1 MKNPFGWLGVVEQKG
16 STDAALYEYVGGLR
30 ASVGASLKRATTAYN
45 TLKKVRAK
53 LGLSFITAT
62 GGEGTVEVGGWA
74 QDLEVQAQDLH
85 AMAVFL
91 DQIAADVKNGKRD
104 LVWNKAFGAFAITA
118 LPGDVIRIELAQ
130 SGVPV
135 IVDAKTGQPI
145 HVDAPLGVGAVN
157 WAELAVVAAI
167 PTVGLYLTTTKFL
180 DAMTVVAEQKTQRTL
195 LEAAKKHADLVAQ
208 GKATPAEAKTLNDGL
223 YTGATGL
230 QKEQNAPKLAAEK
243 TSQDWSESLK
253 MVAWAGVVVAGIIT
267 LGKLIPSKGLL
278 ENPPRVR
285 AGYAYATGRAKGL
298 RGNDWM
304 LSKDDDW
311 EHVIVDEAHG
321 QYRYVGT
328 RNIDGTKM
336 FVWYEGRKQRY
347 IAQTAV
353 HAEQY

>member
-1 MKNPFGWLGVVEQKG
+1 MTTPFNWLSAV
-16 STDAALYEYVGGLR
+16 STPQSSDAALYAYVGGLQT
-30 ASVGASLKRATTAYN
+30 AVKASLQRATVAYN
-45 TLKKVRAK
+45 TLKNVRSK
-53 LGLSFITAT
+53 LGLEFITAT
-62 GGEGTVEVGGWA
+62 GGEGSAEVGGWA

-91 DQIAADVKNGKRD
+91 DQIANDVKSGKRD
-104 LVWNKAFGAFAITA
+104 LAWNKAFGAFAITA

-135 IVDAKTGQPI
+135 IVDAKTGQSI

-157 WAELAVVAAI
+157 WLELAAVAAI

-180 DAMTVVAEQKTQRTL
+180 DSMTVVAEQKTQRTL

-208 GKATPAEAKTLNDGL
+208 GKATPDQAKVLNDGL
-223 YTGATGL
+223 YAGATGL

-243 TSQDWSESLK
+243 TSSDWASSLSL
-253 MVAWAGVVVAGIIT
+253 VAWAGVVVAGIIT

-311 EHVIVDEAHG
+311 EHVIVNEAPG

-336 FVWYEGRKQRY
+336 FVWYESLKQRY